1 MQLDTSTTITISGQ
15 EIPAIYIAIGLPVL
29 ALGYTLMQ
37 LYMGDY
43 PLMGR
48 LEALEGREAGL
59 AGLEAEAQELKRQA
73 SAVDETKE
81 EIAKR
86 EEQITLLKQQIP
98 SDAQVSVLL
107 FDIERMTKQSQGS
120 LFSFTPGALR
130 AFGSNGQDSGG
141 SPGGSATSDIQELP
155 VTIKATA
162 TYPEVID
169 FLSLLNSYER
179 KLNVS
184 NLTLAPAGSAGVQQP
199 GEDGKAAG
207 FKNTLN
213 VEFTLLAYVLIS
225 NGAQP

>member
-15 EIPAIYIAIGLPVL
+15 EIPAIYIAIALPVL
-29 ALGYTLMQ
+29 ALGYTIMQ
-37 LYMGDY
+37 LYMGDV

-48 LEALEGREAGL
+48 LEQLEGREAGL
-59 AGLEAEAQELKRQA
+59 AGMEAEAQELKRQA

-120 LFSFTPGALR
+120 LFSFTPGNLR
-130 AFGSNGQDSGG
+130 AFGSDGEGRGG
-141 SPGGSATSDIQELP
+141 GDSATSDIQELP

-169 FLSLLNSYER
+169 FLGLLNNYER
-179 KLNVS
+179 KLNIS
-184 NLTLAPAGSAGVQQP
+184 NLTLTPSGKAGVQQP
-199 GEDGKAAG
+199 GEDGKTLG

-213 VEFTLLAYVLIS
+213 VEFTLLAYVLKS